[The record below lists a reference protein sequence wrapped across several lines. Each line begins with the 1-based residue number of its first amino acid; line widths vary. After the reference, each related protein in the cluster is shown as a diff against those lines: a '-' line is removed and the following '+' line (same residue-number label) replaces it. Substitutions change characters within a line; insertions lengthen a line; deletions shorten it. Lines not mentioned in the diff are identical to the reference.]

1 MSIFLRATR
10 GSLVALLFFSLP
22 LLVDAQVTDTVTVP
36 RLFKGSD
43 TVYVFTKAERDSI
56 RALVGVTFTAGE
68 LTPGRGYEIAHGKLG
83 TVNFSIYALV
93 RYINQ
98 VPDSKTFTDHLGRER
113 VMDPRHD
120 IQWHRTYLYFN
131 GWAFTP
137 KLMWQVNS
145 WAVLS
150 TGQNALIGSLTYRF
164 HKAFNLSAGINGLP
178 STRSMQG
185 SHPLWQAND
194 RVMAD
199 EYFRPGFSSGLWAIG
214 EILPKLHYSAV
225 VTNNLSQLGI
235 GASQLTRDF
244 ANGYSLLWM
253 PTTGEFGPRGAYGDW
268 EWHEKIATRFGGGY
282 GRSRED
288 RLNQDYSATSS
299 NTQVKISDSQ
309 NLFEVG
315 ALADSVTVQKA
326 MWQQFAIDGGFKYH
340 GLFLHVEYFQRL
352 MNEFEADGPLPDKE
366 INENGYMVQ
375 ASGFPWKQKIELY
388 GFHSYINGKWN
399 TCYEYGGGI
408 NFYPF
413 GSRYFRVNGH
423 AMHVTGSPANSVF
436 GFYLGGMTGM
446 IWSFSTSLIL

>member
-1 MSIFLRATR
+1 MMTR
-10 GSLVALLFFSLP
+10 KELPVYILLLFPFLGS
-22 LLVDAQVTDTVTVP
+22 AQVTDTVSVS
-36 RLFKGSD
+36 RLFKDTD

-56 RALVGVTFTAGE
+56 RSIVGTAFTAGE
-68 LTPGRGYEIAHGKLG
+68 LTPGKGFEIAHGKHG
-83 TVNFSIYALV
+83 TVNFSIYALI
-93 RYINQ
+93 RYTNQ
-98 VPDSKTFTDHLGRER
+98 EPDSSAFIDHLGRAR
-113 VMDPRHD
+113 TMDPRRD

-164 HKAFNLSAGINGLP
+164 NKRFNLSGGINGLP

-199 EYFRPGFSSGLWAIG
+199 EYFRPGFSSGMWAGG
-214 EILPKLHYSAV
+214 EILPKLYYTAV
-225 VTNNLSQLGI
+225 VTNNLSQLGVSA
-235 GASQLTRDF
+235 GQLDRTLS
-244 ANGYSLLWM
+244 NGYSLLWM
-253 PTTGEFGPRGAYGDW
+253 PTTGEFGPRGSYGDW
-268 EWHEKIATRFGGGY
+268 EYHEKLATRFGGGY

-288 RLNQDYSATSS
+288 RQNQDLSATSG

-315 ALADSVTVQKA
+315 ALADTVTVLQA
-326 MWQQFAIDGGFKYH
+326 MWQQFAVDAGIKYR

-352 MNEFEADGPLPDKE
+352 LNEFEADGPLPVKE

-375 ASGFPWKQKIELY
+375 ASGFPWRKKVELY
-388 GFHSYINGKWN
+388 AFHSNIDGKWN
-399 TCYEYGGGI
+399 HCYEYGGGL
-408 NFYPF
+408 NLYPF
-413 GSRYFRVNGH
+413 DTRYFRINAH
-423 AMHVTGSPANSVF
+423 AMYVNQSPANSVF

-446 IWSFSTSLIL
+446 IYSLSTSLIL

>member
-1 MSIFLRATR
+1 MIAKKLF
-10 GSLVALLFFSLP
+10 ALLVLALP
-22 LLVDAQVTDTVTVP
+22 MCAFAQEGDTISVP
-36 RLFKGSD
+36 RMSNRPD
-43 TVYVFTKAERDSI
+43 TVYVFTKAQRDSM
-56 RALVGVTFTAGE
+56 RTVVSTAFTAGE
-68 LTPGRGYEIAHGKLG
+68 LTPGKGFEIAHGKHG

-93 RYINQ
+93 RWTNQ
-98 VPDSKTFTDHLGRER
+98 VPDSKTFNDHLGRTR
-113 VMDPRHD
+113 TMDPRND

-194 RVMAD
+194 RAMAD
-199 EYFRPGFSSGLWAIG
+199 EYFRPGFSSGMWASG
-214 EILPKLHYSAV
+214 EILPKLFYSAV
-225 VTNNLSQLGI
+225 VTNNLSQLGV
-235 GASQLTRDF
+235 GAGQLDRSF
-244 ANGYSLLWM
+244 SNGYSLLWM
-253 PTTGEFGPRGAYGDW
+253 PTTGEFGPRGSYGDW
-268 EWHEKIATRFGGGY
+268 EYHEKLATRIGGGY

-288 RLNQDYSATSS
+288 RQNQDLSATSG

-315 ALADSVTVQKA
+315 ALADTVTVMQA
-326 MWQQFAIDGGFKYH
+326 MWQQFAVDAGVKYR

-352 MNEFEADGPLPDKE
+352 LNDFRTDGPVPVSS

-375 ASGFPWKQKIELY
+375 ASGFPWKKKLELY
-388 GFHSYINGKWN
+388 AFHSYIDGKWN
-399 TCYEYGGGI
+399 PCQEFGGGL
-408 NFYPF
+408 NLYPF
-413 GSRYFRVNGH
+413 DTRYFRLNAH
-423 AMHVTGSPANSVF
+423 AMYVEQSPANSVF

-446 IWSFSTSLIL
+446 IYSISTSLIL